1 MLEEETGKILKEKKL
16 RISTAESCTGG
27 VLANR
32 ITNVSGSS
40 DYFERGFIT
49 YSVKAKEENL
59 GVSKEIIEKFG
70 VVSNETAVAMAEGV
84 KKVSGADIGIGITG
98 IAGPSGGSKE
108 KPVGTVC
115 IGISGKKTAVK
126 TFHFKGSRTEIKNNA
141 ADEALKMLK
150 NYLVSLHNNDVM
162 MNSHEN
168 INDEKIRR
176 NNRLSQVVKT
186 RVNLRNKDV
195 SDCSYEDIN
204 EETHVKTNVSARLR
218 RFR

>member
-40 DYFERGFIT
+40 DYFERGFVT

-59 GVSKEIIEKFG
+59 GVPPEIIEKFG

-84 KKVSGADIGIGITG
+84 KNVSRVDIGIGITG

-115 IGISGKKTAVK
+115 IGISGKKTVVK

-141 ADEALKMLK
+141 ADEALRMLK
-150 NYLVSLHNNDVM
+150 DYLVN
-162 MNSHEN
+162 
-168 INDEKIRR
+168 
-176 NNRLSQVVKT
+176 Q
-186 RVNLRNKDV
+186 
-195 SDCSYEDIN
+195 
-204 EETHVKTNVSARLR
+204 
-218 RFR
+218 

>member
-40 DYFERGFIT
+40 DYFERGFVT

-59 GVSKEIIEKFG
+59 GVDPEIIEKFG

-84 KKVSGADIGIGITG
+84 KKVSRVGIGIGITG

-115 IGISGKKTAVK
+115 IALSGKETMVK
-126 TFHFKGSRTEIKNNA
+126 TFHFKGSRTEIKNKA
-141 ADEALKMLK
+141 ADEALRMLK
-150 NYLVSLHNNDVM
+150 DYLVN
-162 MNSHEN
+162 
-168 INDEKIRR
+168 
-176 NNRLSQVVKT
+176 Q
-186 RVNLRNKDV
+186 
-195 SDCSYEDIN
+195 
-204 EETHVKTNVSARLR
+204 
-218 RFR
+218 